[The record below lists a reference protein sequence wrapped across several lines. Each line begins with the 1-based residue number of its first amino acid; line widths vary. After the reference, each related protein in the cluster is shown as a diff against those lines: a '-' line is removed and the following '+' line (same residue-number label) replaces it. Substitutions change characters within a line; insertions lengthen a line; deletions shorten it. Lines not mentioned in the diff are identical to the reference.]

1 MHVFSVYL
9 EFCIRFLKTNMVN
22 QFVCASHLGHNSDYE
37 GVRLYTGKGELV
49 ARILVDKGLATMADS
64 YSFPKASSLPAI
76 LPINPEPE
84 DYGREPPPKKPCIM
98 KETKALG
105 IGPTG

>member
-49 ARILVDKGLATMADS
+49 ARILVDKGLVTMADS
-64 YSFPKASSLPAI
+64 YSEAIKASVPDVKTLIPSHA
-76 LPINPEPE
+76 
-84 DYGREPPPKKPCIM
+84 
-98 KETKALG
+98 
-105 IGPTG
+105 PTLKTSQITL